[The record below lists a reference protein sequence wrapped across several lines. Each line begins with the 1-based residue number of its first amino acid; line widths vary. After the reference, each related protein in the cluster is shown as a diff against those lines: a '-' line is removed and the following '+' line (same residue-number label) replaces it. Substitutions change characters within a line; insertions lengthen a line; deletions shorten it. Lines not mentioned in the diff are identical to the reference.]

1 MKELILPIARERLG
15 ACLQVPRGPRGTV
28 VFLHGSGVDRHD
40 PRDVEVALA
49 LAGAGFATLQPE
61 LLDERQALE
70 RHDAFDIDLQCIRL
84 LRLVRWLDGERWA
97 GGRPLGFFAS
107 GVGAGVAL
115 LAAAR
120 RPERAGAIVCRG
132 GRPDTALS
140 SAPLVRAP
148 TLVLADQDGWPY
160 RGVYEALGGEREL
173 RIVPTATGRFDEP
186 EAAQAVALAA
196 ERWFVRHLAEAAAF
210 A

>member
-40 PRDVEVALA
+40 ARDAGVARALA
-49 LAGAGFATLQPE
+49 RAGFATLQPE

-84 LRLVRWLDGERWA
+84 LRLVRWLERERWA
-97 GGRPLGFFAS
+97 AGRPLGFFAS

-120 RPERAGAIVCRG
+120 RPVRAAAIVCRG

-140 SAPLVRAP
+140 SVPLVRAP
-148 TLVLADQDGWPY
+148 TLLIAEEDDWPY
-160 RGVYEALGGEREL
+160 RSVYEALRGEREL

-186 EAAQAVALAA
+186 AAAQVVAREA
-196 ERWFVRHLAEAAAF
+196 ERWFVRHLAGAAAL